1 MDNYQLYSTNILLG
15 GNMKFDFILDK
26 YIKNIVITPLSE
38 KVPYNY
44 MIDNNIKNQS
54 MIYNIRNF
62 YNESSGYFYD
72 DCVSNIL
79 KSDWP
84 LIQNAKVKPYDDT
97 IMMGCK
103 HVQNKYHN
111 KKFELFAPIW
121 IYDKPKNIDI
131 NIIIKDDNII
141 ISNKKI
147 NIYNSSEKN
156 DVNNYLNDYFTTIFK
171 TDINDNNNDNNDD
184 NNNNLINIDFINN
197 ISTVC
202 GLDVT
207 SGQVIVK
214 NNINLLKNLTDCIRP
229 VMETDSFL
237 CKSFSDNKLIARN
250 LFNLNLCFDINDV
263 LEKDI
268 FIKNTNYTI
277 SCDIYING
285 EKLIKKDFYNNYK
298 YLPRNIIYINSNLIS
313 ENNILSTDD
322 RYIELKNKNKIIQ
335 NYFHW
340 GVIDFP
346 NYIFNINPQFGGI
359 FMYDNN
365 ETYYEKYTGI
375 SGDLLN
381 INKFIPW
388 TKVEDW
394 REDNILFKYNQ
405 FLLNQIKA
413 VSVKNYNP
421 GIIYQKNSDIS
432 ALIILVPDS
441 YMDGYSFSKNLPTE
455 NRYVIKDGN
464 NVLYYYIIFN
474 DQIFLFTNDLNNVS
488 CQKILNN
495 EINDKSYEELRDLF
509 KSYIYPNVINVNNN
523 ITALPA
529 SGPIND
535 IDEIEYYKV
544 DLPIKLLRYTG
555 RLTPYFIDI
564 KEGQSDNII
573 YYKKYI
579 DDESFQKQYMRYKF
593 NPLYESI
600 GYYSFGYIDNIYENL
615 SLVNTSSEF
624 KWYNKSQIKLI

>member
-72 DCVSNIL
+72 DCVSNVL

-84 LIQNAKVKPYDDT
+84 LVQNAEVKPYDDT

-103 HVQNKYHN
+103 HVQDKYHN
-111 KKFELFAPIW
+111 KKFELFTPIW
-121 IYDKPKNIDI
+121 ICDKPKNIDI

-156 DVNNYLNDYFTTIFK
+156 DVNNYLTDYFTTIFK
-171 TDINDNNNDNNDD
+171 TDINDHNNN

-214 NNINLLKNLTDCIRP
+214 NNINLLKNLTNCIRP

-263 LEKDI
+263 LGKDV

-285 EKLIKKDFYNNYK
+285 KKLIKKDFYNNYK
-298 YLPRNIIYINSNLIS
+298 YLPRNIISINSKLID

-394 REDNILFKYNQ
+394 REDDILLKYNQ

-495 EINDKSYEELRDLF
+495 EINDKLYKELGDLF

-523 ITALPA
+523 IIALPA

-544 DLPIKLLRYTG
+544 DLPVKLLRYTG

-564 KEGQSDNII
+564 KEDQSNNII

-579 DDESFQKQYMRYKF
+579 DDKSFQKQYMRYKF